1 MNLLIF
7 SVTGILLFLL
17 FRMLNRISKALIKKK
32 FYRSGTMSLLPVIEL
47 ASWVAYA
54 FWGMYVIFYG
64 HMYYDLIVGI
74 MAILIIFGLAWFVFR
89 DFLAGVLIRIEQ
101 AVDTGKVIKT
111 PFAEGRITK
120 MGTLSLEITNEAE
133 ETIKIPYSRLS
144 TESIV
149 IPPDEEDSL
158 PYQFQ
163 IGLNKDQSPAETR
176 EKVLAE
182 LIAMP
187 WIISPTPVVNVLK
200 TEQGEWELQVRYHT
214 YLRNQTVT
222 VEKKIRE
229 LVGKGLNS

>member
-187 WIISPTPVVNVLK
+187 WINSPTPVVNVLK